1 MMITIS
7 LKASPASF
15 KLSVITLSYT
25 ILYTN
30 PMAKENK
37 HDLTRFTGAFD
48 LFSVS
53 GENVNASVDC
63 DVG

>member
-1 MMITIS
+1 M
-7 LKASPASF
+7 
-15 KLSVITLSYT
+15 ITLSYT

-30 PMAKENK
+30 PIPKENK
-37 HDLTRFTGAFD
+37 HELARFTGAFD